1 MKNERLF
8 LFVMASVQFTNILYL
23 MLLVPMSDIL
33 FKELELVESFNL
45 GWLTAAYPLS
55 SFLSSIIGIF
65 ILDKYER
72 KTILLITYTCF
83 IGGCYL
89 SAFLPT
95 FELPIHNYYA
105 LLFSRCFTGIFGGV
119 ISALVLSIVS
129 DLIPKERR
137 ASAMGFVM
145 ASFSL
150 AVAFGVPLGRFLA
163 NSLGWQTP
171 FLLVGTL
178 SSFFFLTVWAF
189 IPPIN
194 KHLEHDRDT
203 PWQTIKGVF
212 QRRSQWSS
220 LLFMM
225 FIVIGKFSIV
235 PFIAIYMVHNMG
247 FSTTEVPIIYFL
259 GGVISVLVTPLIGQ
273 LSDRVGRKNAFYFLA
288 FISIFPLFAMTS
300 STPNSVFSALLVTSS
315 FFTFINGRMVPV
327 NAMISSVPEAHH
339 RGGFM
344 SMSAAAQS
352 LATALASIAAGYIV
366 IIPKENSHDQLL
378 HFDQVGYLSI
388 GCTLIAI
395 LLAKHVE
402 SRVM

>member
-33 FKELELVESFNL
+33 INTMK
-45 GWLTAAYPLS
+45 LTSEEFGLLAAAYPLS
-55 SFLSSIIGIF
+55 SFLSSIIGVF

-72 KTILLITYTCF
+72 KNTLLVTYSFFTV
-83 IGGCYL
+83 GCYL
-89 SAFLPT
+89 SAYLPT
-95 FELPIHNYYA
+95 FDNHDYNFYS

-129 DLIPKERR
+129 DVIPKERR
-137 ASAMGFVM
+137 ASAMGVVM
-145 ASFSL
+145 AAFSL

-163 NSLGWQTP
+163 NSLDWQTP

-178 SSFFFLTVWAF
+178 SSFFFLTVLAF
-189 IPPIN
+189 IPKTRFDYEKN
-194 KHLEHDRDT
+194 SA
-203 PWQTIKGVF
+203 WQMIKQIF
-212 QRRSQWSS
+212 QKRSQWSS
-220 LLFMM
+220 LVFMM
-225 FIVIGKFSIV
+225 FIVIGKFSLV
-235 PFIAIYMVHNMG
+235 PFIAVYMVHNMG

-259 GGVISVLVTPLIGQ
+259 GGVISVLITPLIGQ

-315 FFTFINGRMVPV
+315 FFTFMNGRMVPV
-327 NAMISSVPEAHH
+327 NAMISSVPEAQY

-352 LATALASIAAGYIV
+352 LATALASIIAGYIV
-366 IIPKENSHDQLL
+366 IVPDPNSHDKLI
-378 HFDQVGYLSI
+378 HFEYVGYLAI
-388 GCTLIAI
+388 VCTLIAI
-395 LLAKHVE
+395 MIAKHVE